1 VLVPANTAPSRL
13 ALHPAACRRARE
25 LTENTP

>member
-1 VLVPANTAPSRL
+1 LPGFSQAAPSRL